1 MELDFMQKLNQKI
14 NSMNLFAHSSI
25 GDLDADESISIMPMP
40 GGEET
45 VYFDGIR
52 DKHYQVQVNTKSRD
66 QANCLNALTT
76 IYQTLENLEDLSSD
90 NGSFD
95 FQSIK
100 TASLPALVM
109 VDEQGFFIYALNISC
124 KITIYGNER
133 VV

>member
-14 NSMNLFAHSSI
+14 NSMDLFAHSVI
-25 GDLDADESISIMPMP
+25 GPLDEDESISIMAMP
-40 GGEET
+40 GGAES

-52 DKHYQVQVNTKSRD
+52 DKQYQVQVNTKSRN
-66 QANCLNALTT
+66 QANCMNALTM
-76 IYQTLENLEDLSSD
+76 IYQKLENLNKMSSD

-95 FQSIK
+95 FQSIS
-100 TASLPALVM
+100 TASLPNLVM
-109 VDEQGFFIYALNISC
+109 FDEQGFFVYALNISC